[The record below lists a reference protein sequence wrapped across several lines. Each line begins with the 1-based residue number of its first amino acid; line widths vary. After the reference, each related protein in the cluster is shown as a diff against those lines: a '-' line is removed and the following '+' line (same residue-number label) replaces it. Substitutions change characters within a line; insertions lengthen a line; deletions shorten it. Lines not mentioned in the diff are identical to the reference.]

1 MSKGKDKKAKADKT
15 KPKAAA
21 SSYKQARG
29 KITPVPFAK
38 RIGAK

>member
-21 SSYKQARG
+21 SSYKQAHG